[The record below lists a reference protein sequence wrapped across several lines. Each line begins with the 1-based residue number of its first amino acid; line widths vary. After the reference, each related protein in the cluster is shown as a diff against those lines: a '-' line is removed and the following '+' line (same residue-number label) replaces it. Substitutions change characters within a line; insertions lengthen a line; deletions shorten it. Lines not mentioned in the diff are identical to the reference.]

1 MSCSSSEHKLETRL
15 ILRDALGGESDE
27 PALLSNRTNSSP
39 ILPESLI
46 YNISSAAEDDEN
58 DTIKKIDAI
67 LEQGKEI
74 YNDHVIS
81 EHGLDNLID
90 IDTYNYKLEKD
101 ITEKIITGLC
111 FFFYIIINII
121 IYQKFNFLIIYLSC
135 IG

>member
-15 ILRDALGGESDE
+15 ILKDVLGGESDE

-111 FFFYIIINII
+111 FFF
-121 IYQKFNFLIIYLSC
+121 ST
-135 IG
+135 